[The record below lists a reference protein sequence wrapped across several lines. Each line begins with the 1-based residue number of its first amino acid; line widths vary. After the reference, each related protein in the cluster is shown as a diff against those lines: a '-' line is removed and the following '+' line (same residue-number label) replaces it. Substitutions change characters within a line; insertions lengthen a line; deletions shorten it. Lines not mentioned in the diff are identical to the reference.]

1 MSEILS
7 TFVMQE
13 NIIAMA
19 YADYLAEKLKKV
31 NANDDGLHN
40 DLTVKH
46 LLWMCEK
53 IKVGDMSI
61 TKSNRWI
68 GYIQGVM
75 ITRGFSTVLEERT
88 DYVSVKEQVME
99 KYYESSKNSPM
110 HGTT

>member
-7 TFVMQE
+7 IYQTQE
-13 NIIAMA
+13 NMIAIA
-19 YADYLAEKLKKV
+19 YADYLAGKLQKV
-31 NANDDGLHN
+31 NANDEGLHN

-46 LLWMCEK
+46 LLWMCDRVK
-53 IKVGDMSI
+53 AGDMSI

-88 DYVSVKEQVME
+88 DYVAVKEQVME
-99 KYYESSKNSPM
+99 KYYESSKNPPLC
-110 HGTT
+110 GTT